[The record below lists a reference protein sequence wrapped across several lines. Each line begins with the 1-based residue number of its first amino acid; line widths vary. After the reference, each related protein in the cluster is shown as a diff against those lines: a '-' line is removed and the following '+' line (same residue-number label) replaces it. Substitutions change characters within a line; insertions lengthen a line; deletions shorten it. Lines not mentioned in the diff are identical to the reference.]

1 MLRPLARI
9 PTFRSLVHRHWGVL
23 WLAGHLWHMAFWMD
37 LIVLGW
43 LVLELT
49 DSPLL
54 VALVGT
60 FRLIPL
66 GVLGPIAGS
75 LGDRLSKKR
84 LLLMAQSLNL
94 TATVGFTLVLV
105 AGVEEVWMVY
115 TAAVLTGS
123 AWAVDFPVRRA
134 FIRDL
139 LPGRLIVNAMAI
151 DAASLTG
158 MQMVGRWTSGV
169 ILALADPTAAYA
181 FLSLSYLVGF
191 LALTRVPEPSP
202 AREAPAE
209 TPRGNAVASV
219 VAELAAGLAYVWRSP
234 VLRNI
239 LLVTL
244 AINLFVAPYLQMTPV
259 FAREVYGVGPGLLG
273 LISGMDG
280 FGALIGTIVLA
291 SATGLRRLGRV
302 FIGGALLLA
311 AMVTLFSQVP
321 VFWAAMPVLVVIGFG
336 VAGFATMQT
345 TLSVVQASPAMR
357 GRAMGAV
364 ALGIGMMPLGM
375 ALLGALSE
383 ALGAPMAL
391 GMTASTGFL
400 LILAVAVFQPALRR
414 A

>member
-9 PTFRSLVHRHWGVL
+9 PTFRSLAHRQWGML

-49 DSPLL
+49 GSPLL

-60 FRLIPL
+60 FRLIPMGLL
-66 GVLGPIAGS
+66 GSIAGS
-75 LGDRLSKKR
+75 VGDRMPKKR
-84 LLLMAQSLNL
+84 LLLLAQAINL
-94 TATVGFTLVLV
+94 SATVGFTLVLL
-105 AGVEEVWMVY
+105 AGAEQVWMVY

-123 AWAVDFPVRRA
+123 AWAIDFPVRRA

-139 LPGRLIVNAMAI
+139 LPGRFVVNAMAI
-151 DAASLTG
+151 DASSLTG
-158 MQMVGRWTSGV
+158 MQMVGRWTSGI
-169 ILALADPTAAYA
+169 ILALADPTAAYV
-181 FLSLSYLVGF
+181 FLSLCYVVGLF
-191 LALTRVPEPSP
+191 LLLRVPDPSAGRP
-202 AREAPAE
+202 APA
-209 TPRGNAVASV
+209 TGGSLVAAVV
-219 VAELAAGLAYVWRSP
+219 TEIGAGLAYVWRSP

-244 AINLFVAPYLQMTPV
+244 AINLFVAPYLQLTPV
-259 FAREVYGVGPGLLG
+259 FARDVYGVGPGLLG

-280 FGALIGTIVLA
+280 FGALIGTIFLA

-311 AMVTLFSQVP
+311 VMVALFSQVP
-321 VFWAAMPVLVVIGFG
+321 VYWLAMPVLVAVGFG

-345 TLSVVQASPAMR
+345 TISVVHASPEMR

-364 ALGIGMMPLGM
+364 ALGIGALPLGM
-375 ALLGALSE
+375 AFVGVLAE
-383 ALGAPMAL
+383 AYGAPMAL
-391 GMTASTGFL
+391 GITAA
-400 LILAVAVFQPALRR
+400 LAASITLVIGVFQPALRR
-414 A
+414 AQ

>member
-9 PTFRSLVHRHWGVL
+9 PTFRSLVHRHWSVL

-66 GVLGPIAGS
+66 GVLGPVAGS

-84 LLLMAQSLNL
+84 LLLLAQAINL
-94 TATVGFTLVLV
+94 TATVGFTVVLLLGREQVWLV
-105 AGVEEVWMVY
+105 Y
-115 TAAVLTGS
+115 AAALLTGS
-123 AWAVDFPVRRA
+123 AWAIDFPVRRA

-139 LPGRLIVNAMAI
+139 LPGRLVVNAMAI

-191 LALTRVPEPSP
+191 LALTRVPEP
-202 AREAPAE
+202 ARGREAPAA
-209 TPRGNAVASV
+209 TQGGAVASV
-219 VAELAAGLAYVWRSP
+219 VAELGAGLAYVWRNP

-280 FGALIGTIVLA
+280 FGALIGTILIA

-311 AMVTLFSQVP
+311 AMVTVFSQVP
-321 VFWAAMPVLVVIGFG
+321 VFWAAMPVLVTIGFG

-345 TLSVVQASPAMR
+345 TLSVVQASPEMR

-375 ALLGALSE
+375 ALLGALAE
-383 ALGAPMAL
+383 ELGAPMAL
-391 GMTASTGFL
+391 GITASTGFL

>member
-1 MLRPLARI
+1 MLRPLAHV
-9 PTFRSLVHRHWGVL
+9 PTFRSLVHRHWRVL

-60 FRLIPL
+60 FRLIPM
-66 GVLGPIAGS
+66 GVLGPVAGS
-75 LGDRLSKKR
+75 FGDRISKKR
-84 LLLMAQSLNL
+84 LLLFAQAINL
-94 TATVGFTLVLV
+94 SATIGFTAALLL
-105 AGVEEVWMVY
+105 GREQVWLVY
-115 TAAVLTGS
+115 TVAMVTGS
-123 AWAVDFPVRRA
+123 AWAIDFPVRRA
-134 FIRDL
+134 FIRDM
-139 LPGRLIVNAMAI
+139 LPGRLVVNAMAI

-158 MQMVGRWTSGV
+158 MQMIGRWVGGG
-169 ILALADPTAAYA
+169 ILALADPAAAYA

-191 LALTRVPEPSP
+191 IALLRVPEPSG
-202 AREAPAE
+202 RQ
-209 TPRGNAVASV
+209 TQGTTGNAIAFV
-219 VAELAAGLAYVWRSP
+219 VTEIGAGLRYVWSSA

-244 AINLFVAPYLQMTPV
+244 CINLLVAPYLQLTPV

-280 FGALIGTIVLA
+280 FGALAGTIVLA

-311 AMVTLFSQVP
+311 TCVTLFSQAPSFWLALP
-321 VFWAAMPVLVVIGFG
+321 VMVTVGFG

-345 TLSVVQASPAMR
+345 TLSVVYASPEMR

-364 ALGIGMMPLGM
+364 ALGIGMLPVGM
-375 ALLGALSE
+375 ALVGVLAEAFGAPR
-383 ALGAPMAL
+383 ALGTTAL
-391 GMTASTGFL
+391 LATG
-400 LILAVAVFQPALRR
+400 LILAVGVFQPALRR